1 MGMEQQQQLETIEDL
16 KRQIEELQKENDTKD
31 ELIKDAKQREIQS
44 KDELIGMEQQM
55 TQWRGKC
62 ENAESKMDAM
72 NDAMTGK
79 ENEQK
84 RELTALSEENER
96 LSHELKLAQD
106 RAQSLD
112 DKKVEMQERLNNAI
126 ES

>member
-1 MGMEQQQQLETIEDL
+1 MGQQQLETIEDL
-16 KRQIEELQKENDTKD
+16 KRQIEELQKQNDAKD
-31 ELIKDAKQREIQS
+31 ELIKGAKQREIQS
-44 KDELIGMEQQM
+44 KEEFAGMKQQM
-55 TQWRGKC
+55 TQWKEKC

-84 RELTALSEENER
+84 KELTALSEENER

-106 RAQSLD
+106 C
-112 DKKVEMQERLNNAI
+112 
-126 ES
+126 